1 MSNARYN
8 PTNGKR
14 IALDTKLTYAV
25 ISPGDPQVAGPAY
38 TNDYQG
44 TTSTKLCALEGRTDT
59 LVEREPPN
67 DGVLEKVA
75 PRGVEV
81 ADLAGF
87 DIVSVVGADTVVK
100 NDGFAVVG
108 EGFYT
113 ARLTAGIEPALT
125 LVGKIPGATQLRGL
139 SIALQPKWASAAAPQ
154 HEQVT

>member
-87 DIVSVVGADTVVK
+87 DIVSVVGADTVK
-100 NDGFAVVG
+100 RMLGRWAAIA
-108 EGFYT
+108 

-139 SIALQPKWASAAAPQ
+139 AIALQPKWASAAAPQ